1 MADNAID
8 LNDLSAFAAAA
19 AARKAK
25 GQGDQSTELQEDA
38 ASSFGRSLALG
49 GRSVAQGVGGLV
61 GMFSDPIAAVQN
73 ALIGPQGAIYPVF
86 EEGVQPLRDQVSN
99 ILTEFGVPEPLTV
112 TERIIG
118 AITEGAAGAGGQV
131 AAARGIASALT
142 GTGRAVMQYLAA
154 QPGAQLAAGGSAG
167 GAAQTAAELGAGPI
181 GTTAAALG
189 GGGVGGR
196 LASTKIG
203 PPNAALP
210 AAIRE
215 AEQSGIRVMTTD
227 VREPTTFAGK
237 WLQRL
242 GEMIPIAGTGG
253 PRAAQQQERIDA
265 SVDLLRNY
273 GVSEASAA
281 DSSVIS
287 SVTKDLLGRRGA
299 NLTKY
304 TGMKTDVIEG
314 LKDVGTVDVTRT
326 VKAIDDEVSKLRGL
340 RSSSYDPVIARL
352 EDWKKAITGT
362 REVSLPG
369 GGTRTEARGQPIT
382 NIEQLR
388 KDVGAAFT
396 SPELSSVRS
405 IGEKALS
412 RIYAPLREDMADFI
426 KANGQRRDF
435 DKWKIANKKL
445 SSMAGELELGV
456 MKNALAKG
464 DATPEV
470 VRSMLFS
477 AKPSDVKALYRN
489 LSADGKRNARTAVLQ
504 EAFNKI
510 GGNFENVS
518 PDQFKRQLIR
528 LSSPIGVFFSG
539 QDLKAIDGLAR
550 ALKMTEQ
557 AGRAGVS
564 PPTGVQNLPV
574 LGGMI
579 LTDIFGGLGGGI
591 VSGATIGGAAR
602 LYESAPVRN
611 LLLKLPQTVKGS
623 AQERDLVNQLTAA
636 IRAQKA
642 AEDPEKASAQ

>member
-8 LNDLSAFAAAA
+8 LNALAAAA

-25 GQGDQSTELQEDA
+25 GAGPQEDTA
-38 ASSFGRSLALG
+38 AGFGRGLALG
-49 GRSVAQGVGGLV
+49 GRSVAQGVAGLA
-61 GMFSDPIAAVQN
+61 GMFYDPITAAEN
-73 ALIGPQGAIYPVF
+73 ALIGPQGAIYPVYG
-86 EEGVQPLRDQVSN
+86 ENIQPLRDQVSN
-99 ILTEFGVPEPLTV
+99 ILTELGVPEPSTA
-112 TERIIG
+112 TERILG
-118 AITEGAAGAGGQV
+118 AITEGVTGAGGQV
-131 AAARGIASALT
+131 ALARGAAGALT
-142 GTGRAVMQYLAA
+142 GTGRAVAQSLAA
-154 QPGAQLAAGGSAG
+154 QPGAQLVAGGSAG

-181 GTTAAALG
+181 GTTAAALAG
-189 GGGVGGR
+189 GLAGGR
-196 LASTKIG
+196 LASTKIET
-203 PPNAALP
+203 PNAALP

-237 WLQRL
+237 WLQRA
-242 GEMIPIAGTGG
+242 GEMIPVAGTGG

-281 DSSVIS
+281 DNNVIS
-287 SVTKDLLGRRGA
+287 NVAKDLLGRRSA

-304 TGMKTDVIEG
+304 TGMKTDVIEN
-314 LKDVGTVDVTRT
+314 LKDVGPVDVTRT

-340 RSSSYDPVIARL
+340 RSSSYEPVIARL

-362 REVSLPG
+362 REVTLPG

-435 DKWKIANKKL
+435 DKWNIANKQL

-464 DATPEV
+464 EATPEV

-504 EAFNKI
+504 EAFNKV

-528 LSSPIGVFFSG
+528 LSTPIGVFFSG
-539 QDLKAIDGLAR
+539 QDLKAVEGLAK

-579 LTDIFGGLGGGI
+579 LTDIFGGMGGAI

-623 AQERDLVNQLTAA
+623 AQERELLNQLTSA

-642 AEDPEKASAQ
+642 AENPEKASAQ

>member
-8 LNDLSAFAAAA
+8 LNAFAAAA

-25 GQGDQSTELQEDA
+25 GAGPQEDT
-38 ASSFGRSLALG
+38 ASGFGRGLALG
-49 GRSVAQGVGGLV
+49 GRSVAQGVAGLA
-61 GMFSDPIAAVQN
+61 GMFYDPITAAEN
-73 ALIGPQGAIYPVF
+73 ALIGPQGAIYPVYG
-86 EEGVQPLRDQVSN
+86 ENIQPLRDQVSS
-99 ILTEFGVPEPLTV
+99 ILTELGVPEPSTA
-112 TERIIG
+112 TERILG
-118 AITEGAAGAGGQV
+118 AITEGVAGAGGQV
-131 AAARGIASALT
+131 ALARGAAGALT
-142 GTGRAVMQYLAA
+142 GTGRAVAQSLAA
-154 QPGAQLAAGGSAG
+154 QPGAQLVAGGSAG

-181 GTTAAALG
+181 GTTAAALAG
-189 GGGVGGR
+189 GLAGGR
-196 LASTKIG
+196 LASTKIET
-203 PPNAALP
+203 PNAALP

-237 WLQRL
+237 WLQRA
-242 GEMIPIAGTGG
+242 GEMIPAAGTGG

-281 DSSVIS
+281 DNNVIS
-287 SVTKDLLGRRGA
+287 NVAKDLLGRRSA

-314 LKDVGTVDVTRT
+314 LKDVGSVDVTRT

-340 RSSSYDPVIARL
+340 RSSSYEPVIARL

-362 REVSLPG
+362 REVTLPG

-435 DKWKIANKKL
+435 DKWNIANKQL

-464 DATPEV
+464 EATPEV

-504 EAFNKI
+504 EAFNKV

-528 LSSPIGVFFSG
+528 LSTPIGVFFSG
-539 QDLKAIDGLAR
+539 QDLKAVEGLAK

-579 LTDIFGGLGGGI
+579 LTDIFGGMGGAI

-623 AQERDLVNQLTAA
+623 AQERELLNQLTSA

-642 AEDPEKASAQ
+642 AENPEKASAQ

>member
-1 MADNAID
+1 MSDSAID
-8 LNDLSAFAAAA
+8 LNAFAAAA

-25 GQGDQSTELQEDA
+25 GAGQQEDT
-38 ASSFGRSLALG
+38 ASGFGRGLALG
-49 GRSVAQGVGGLV
+49 GRSVAQGVAGLA
-61 GMFSDPIAAVQN
+61 GMFYDPITAAEN
-73 ALIGPQGAIYPVF
+73 ALIGPQGAIYPVYG
-86 EEGVQPLRDQVSN
+86 ENIQPLRDQVSS
-99 ILTEFGVPEPLTV
+99 ILTELGVPEPSTA
-112 TERIIG
+112 TERILG
-118 AITEGAAGAGGQV
+118 AITEGVAGAGGQV
-131 AAARGIASALT
+131 ALARGAAGALT
-142 GTGRAVMQYLAA
+142 GTGRAVAQSLAA
-154 QPGAQLAAGGSAG
+154 QPGAQLVAGGSAG

-181 GTTAAALG
+181 GTTAAALAG
-189 GGGVGGR
+189 GLAGGR
-196 LASTKIG
+196 LASTKIET
-203 PPNAALP
+203 PNAALP

-237 WLQRL
+237 WLQRA
-242 GEMIPIAGTGG
+242 GEMIPVAGTGG

-281 DSSVIS
+281 DNNVIS
-287 SVTKDLLGRRGA
+287 NVAKDLLGRRSA

-314 LKDVGTVDVTRT
+314 LKDVGSVDVTRT

-340 RSSSYDPVIARL
+340 RSSSYEPVIARL

-362 REVSLPG
+362 REVTLPG

-435 DKWKIANKKL
+435 DKWNIANKQL

-464 DATPEV
+464 EATPEV

-504 EAFNKI
+504 EAFNKV

-528 LSSPIGVFFSG
+528 LSTPIGVFFSG
-539 QDLKAIDGLAR
+539 QDLKAVEGLAK

-579 LTDIFGGLGGGI
+579 LTDIFGGMGGAI
-591 VSGATIGGAAR
+591 VSGGTIGGAAR

-623 AQERDLVNQLTAA
+623 AQERELLNQLTSA

-642 AEDPEKASAQ
+642 AENPEKASAQ

>member
-8 LNDLSAFAAAA
+8 LNAFAAAA

-25 GQGDQSTELQEDA
+25 GAGPQEDTA
-38 ASSFGRSLALG
+38 AGFGRGLALG
-49 GRSVAQGVGGLV
+49 GRSVAQGVAGLA
-61 GMFSDPIAAVQN
+61 GMFYDPITAAEN
-73 ALIGPQGAIYPVF
+73 ALIGPQGAIYPVYG
-86 EEGVQPLRDQVSN
+86 ENIQPLRDQVSN
-99 ILTEFGVPEPLTV
+99 ILTELGVPEPSTA
-112 TERIIG
+112 TERILG

-131 AAARGIASALT
+131 ALARGAAGALT
-142 GTGRAVMQYLAA
+142 GTGRAVAQSLAA
-154 QPGAQLAAGGSAG
+154 QPGAQLVAGGSAG

-181 GTTAAALG
+181 GTTAAALAG
-189 GGGVGGR
+189 GLAGGR
-196 LASTKIG
+196 LASTKIET
-203 PPNAALP
+203 PNAALP

-237 WLQRL
+237 WLQRA
-242 GEMIPIAGTGG
+242 GEMIPAAGTGG

-281 DSSVIS
+281 DNNVIS
-287 SVTKDLLGRRGA
+287 NVAKDLLGRRSA

-304 TGMKTDVIEG
+304 TGMKTDVIEN
-314 LKDVGTVDVTRT
+314 LKDVGPVDVTRT

-340 RSSSYDPVIARL
+340 RSSSYEPVIARL

-362 REVSLPG
+362 REITLPG

-435 DKWKIANKKL
+435 DKWNIANKQL

-464 DATPEV
+464 EATPEV

-504 EAFNKI
+504 EAFNKV

-528 LSSPIGVFFSG
+528 LSTPIGVFFSG
-539 QDLKAIDGLAR
+539 QDLKAVEGLAK

-579 LTDIFGGLGGGI
+579 LTDIFGGMGGAI

-623 AQERDLVNQLTAA
+623 AQERELLNQLTSA

-642 AEDPEKASAQ
+642 AENPEKASAQ

>member
-8 LNDLSAFAAAA
+8 LNALAAAA

-25 GQGDQSTELQEDA
+25 GAGPQEDTA
-38 ASSFGRSLALG
+38 AGFGRGLALG
-49 GRSVAQGVGGLV
+49 GRSVAQGVAGLA
-61 GMFSDPIAAVQN
+61 GMFYDPITAAEN
-73 ALIGPQGAIYPVF
+73 ALIGPQGAIYPVYG
-86 EEGVQPLRDQVSN
+86 ENIQPLRDQVSN
-99 ILTEFGVPEPLTV
+99 ILTELGVPEPSTA
-112 TERIIG
+112 TERILG
-118 AITEGAAGAGGQV
+118 AITEGVTGAGGQV
-131 AAARGIASALT
+131 ALARGAAGALT
-142 GTGRAVMQYLAA
+142 GTGRAVAQSLAA
-154 QPGAQLAAGGSAG
+154 QPGAQLVAGGSAG

-181 GTTAAALG
+181 GTTAAALAG
-189 GGGVGGR
+189 GLAGGR
-196 LASTKIG
+196 LASTKIET
-203 PPNAALP
+203 PNAALP

-237 WLQRL
+237 WLQRA
-242 GEMIPIAGTGG
+242 GEMIPVAGTGG

-281 DSSVIS
+281 DNNVIS
-287 SVTKDLLGRRGA
+287 NVAKDLLGRRSA

-304 TGMKTDVIEG
+304 TGMKTDVIEN
-314 LKDVGTVDVTRT
+314 LKDVGPVDVTRT

-340 RSSSYDPVIARL
+340 RSSSYEPVIARL

-362 REVSLPG
+362 REVTLPG

-435 DKWKIANKKL
+435 DKWNIANKQL

-464 DATPEV
+464 EATPEV

-528 LSSPIGVFFSG
+528 LSTPIGVFFSG
-539 QDLKAIDGLAR
+539 QDLKAVEGLAK

-579 LTDIFGGLGGGI
+579 LTDIFGGMGGAI

-623 AQERDLVNQLTAA
+623 AQERELLNQLTSA

-642 AEDPEKASAQ
+642 AENPEKASAQ

>member
-8 LNDLSAFAAAA
+8 LNAFAAAA

-25 GQGDQSTELQEDA
+25 GAGPQEDTA
-38 ASSFGRSLALG
+38 AGFGRGLALG
-49 GRSVAQGVGGLV
+49 GRSVAQGVAGLA
-61 GMFSDPIAAVQN
+61 GMFYDPITAAEN
-73 ALIGPQGAIYPVF
+73 ALIGPQGAIYPVYG
-86 EEGVQPLRDQVSN
+86 ENIQPLRDQVSS
-99 ILTEFGVPEPLTV
+99 ILTELGVPEPSTA
-112 TERIIG
+112 TERILG

-131 AAARGIASALT
+131 ALARGAAGALT
-142 GTGRAVMQYLAA
+142 GTGRAVAQSLAA
-154 QPGAQLAAGGSAG
+154 QPGAQLVAGGSAG

-181 GTTAAALG
+181 GTTAAALAG
-189 GGGVGGR
+189 GLAGGR
-196 LASTKIG
+196 LASTKIET
-203 PPNAALP
+203 PNAALP

-237 WLQRL
+237 WLQRA
-242 GEMIPIAGTGG
+242 GEMIPVAGTGG

-281 DSSVIS
+281 DNNVIS
-287 SVTKDLLGRRGA
+287 NVAKDLLGRRSA

-314 LKDVGTVDVTRT
+314 LKDVGPVDVTRT

-340 RSSSYDPVIARL
+340 RSSSYEPVIARL

-362 REVSLPG
+362 REVTLPG

-435 DKWKIANKKL
+435 DKWNIANKQL

-456 MKNALAKG
+456 VKNALAKG
-464 DATPEV
+464 EATPEV

-504 EAFNKI
+504 EAFNKV

-528 LSSPIGVFFSG
+528 LSTPIGVFFSG
-539 QDLKAIDGLAR
+539 QDLKAVEGLAK

-579 LTDIFGGLGGGI
+579 LTDIFGGMGGAI

-623 AQERDLVNQLTAA
+623 AQERELLNQLTSA

-642 AEDPEKASAQ
+642 AENPEKASAQ

>member
-8 LNDLSAFAAAA
+8 LNAFAAAA

-25 GQGDQSTELQEDA
+25 GAGQQEDT
-38 ASSFGRSLALG
+38 ASGFGRGLALG
-49 GRSVAQGVGGLV
+49 GRSVAQGVAGLA
-61 GMFSDPIAAVQN
+61 GMFYDPITAAEN
-73 ALIGPQGAIYPVF
+73 ALIGPQGAIYPVYG
-86 EEGVQPLRDQVSN
+86 ENIQPLRDQVSN
-99 ILTEFGVPEPLTV
+99 ILTELGVPEPSTA
-112 TERIIG
+112 TERILG
-118 AITEGAAGAGGQV
+118 AITEGVAGAGGQV
-131 AAARGIASALT
+131 ALARGAAGALT
-142 GTGRAVMQYLAA
+142 GTGRAVAQSLAA
-154 QPGAQLAAGGSAG
+154 QPGAQLVAGGSAG
-167 GAAQTAAELGAGPI
+167 AAAQTAAELGAGPI
-181 GTTAAALG
+181 GTTAAALAG
-189 GGGVGGR
+189 GLAGGR
-196 LASTKIG
+196 LASTKIET
-203 PPNAALP
+203 PNAALP

-237 WLQRL
+237 WLQRA
-242 GEMIPIAGTGG
+242 GEMIPVAGTGG

-265 SVDLLRNY
+265 SLDLLRNY

-287 SVTKDLLGRRGA
+287 KVTKDLLARRGET
-299 NLTKY
+299 LTKY
-304 TGMKTDVIEG
+304 TNMKNEVIDRISAI
-314 LKDVGTVDVTRT
+314 KGTVPVNRS
-326 VKAIDDEVSKLRGL
+326 VSQIDEEIG
-340 RSSSYDPVIARL
+340 RL
-352 EDWKKAITGT
+352 NEISPEQFKPIIDRLKTWRDDLTGT
-362 REVSLPG
+362 RVVDLPNG
-369 GGTRTEARGQPIT
+369 QKQTVVQGQPLDS
-382 NIEQLR
+382 IEVLR
-388 KDVGAAFT
+388 KQIGESFSDLNLA
-396 SPELSSVRS
+396 SVRS
-405 IGEKALS
+405 EGKKVLN

-435 DKWKIANKKL
+435 DKWNIANKQL
-445 SSMAGELELGV
+445 SNMAEELELGV

-464 DATPEV
+464 EATPEV

-504 EAFNKI
+504 EAFNKV

-528 LSSPIGVFFSG
+528 LSTPIGVFFSG
-539 QDLKAIDGLAR
+539 QDLKAVEGLAK

-579 LTDIFGGLGGGI
+579 LTDIFGGMGGAI
-591 VSGATIGGAAR
+591 VSGGTIGGAAR

-623 AQERDLVNQLTAA
+623 AQERELLNQLTSA

-642 AEDPEKASAQ
+642 AENPEKASAQ

>member
-1 MADNAID
+1 MADSAID
-8 LNDLSAFAAAA
+8 LNAFAAAA

-25 GQGDQSTELQEDA
+25 GAGPQEDTA
-38 ASSFGRSLALG
+38 AGFGRGLALG
-49 GRSVAQGVGGLV
+49 GRSVAQGVAGLA
-61 GMFSDPIAAVQN
+61 GMFYDPITAAEN
-73 ALIGPQGAIYPVF
+73 ALIGPQGAIYPVYG
-86 EEGVQPLRDQVSN
+86 ENIQPLRDQVSN
-99 ILTEFGVPEPLTV
+99 ILTELGVPEPSTA
-112 TERIIG
+112 TERILG

-131 AAARGIASALT
+131 ALARGAAGALT
-142 GTGRAVMQYLAA
+142 GTGRAVAQSLAA
-154 QPGAQLAAGGSAG
+154 QPSAQLVAGGSAG

-181 GTTAAALG
+181 GTTAAALAG
-189 GGGVGGR
+189 GVVGGR
-196 LASTKIG
+196 LASTKIET
-203 PPNAALP
+203 PNAALP

-237 WLQRL
+237 WLQRA
-242 GEMIPIAGTGG
+242 GEMIPVAGTGG

-281 DSSVIS
+281 DNNVIS
-287 SVTKDLLGRRGA
+287 NVAKDLLGRRSA

-314 LKDVGTVDVTRT
+314 LKDVGSVDVTRT

-340 RSSSYDPVIARL
+340 RSSSYEPVIARL

-362 REVSLPG
+362 REVTLPG

-396 SPELSSVRS
+396 CPELSSVRS

-435 DKWKIANKKL
+435 DKWNIANKQL

-464 DATPEV
+464 EATPEV

-504 EAFNKI
+504 EAFNKV

-528 LSSPIGVFFSG
+528 LSTPIGVFFSG
-539 QDLKAIDGLAR
+539 QDLKAVEGLAK

-579 LTDIFGGLGGGI
+579 LTDIFGGMGGAI

-623 AQERDLVNQLTAA
+623 AQERELLNQLTSA

-642 AEDPEKASAQ
+642 AENPEKASAQ

>member
-8 LNDLSAFAAAA
+8 LNAIAAAA

-25 GQGDQSTELQEDA
+25 GAGPQEDT
-38 ASSFGRSLALG
+38 ASGFGRGLALG
-49 GRSVAQGVGGLV
+49 GRSVAQGVAGLA
-61 GMFSDPIAAVQN
+61 GMFYDPITAAEN
-73 ALIGPQGAIYPVF
+73 ALIGPQGAIYPVYG
-86 EEGVQPLRDQVSN
+86 ENIQPLRDQVSN
-99 ILTEFGVPEPLTV
+99 ILTELGVPEPSTA
-112 TERIIG
+112 TERILG

-131 AAARGIASALT
+131 ALARGAAGALT
-142 GTGRAVMQYLAA
+142 GTGRAVAQSLAA
-154 QPGAQLAAGGSAG
+154 QPGAQLVAGGSAG

-181 GTTAAALG
+181 GTTAAALAG
-189 GGGVGGR
+189 GLAGGR
-196 LASTKIG
+196 LASTKIET
-203 PPNAALP
+203 PNAALP

-215 AEQSGIRVMTTD
+215 AEQSGVRVMTTD

-237 WLQRL
+237 WLQRA
-242 GEMIPIAGTGG
+242 GEMIPVAGTGG

-281 DSSVIS
+281 DNNVIS
-287 SVTKDLLGRRGA
+287 NVAKDLLGRRSA

-314 LKDVGTVDVTRT
+314 LKDVGSVDVTRT

-340 RSSSYDPVIARL
+340 RSSSYEPVIARL

-362 REVSLPG
+362 REVTLPG

-435 DKWKIANKKL
+435 DKWNIANKQL

-464 DATPEV
+464 EATPEV

-504 EAFNKI
+504 EAFNKV

-528 LSSPIGVFFSG
+528 LSTPIGVFFSG
-539 QDLKAIDGLAR
+539 QDLKAVEGLAK

-579 LTDIFGGLGGGI
+579 LTDIFGGMGGAI

-623 AQERDLVNQLTAA
+623 AQERELLNQLTSA

-642 AEDPEKASAQ
+642 AENPEKASAQ

>member
-8 LNDLSAFAAAA
+8 LNALAAAA

-25 GQGDQSTELQEDA
+25 GAGPQEDTA
-38 ASSFGRSLALG
+38 AGFGRGLALG
-49 GRSVAQGVGGLV
+49 GRSVAQGVAGLA
-61 GMFSDPIAAVQN
+61 GMFYDPITAAEN
-73 ALIGPQGAIYPVF
+73 ALIGPQGAIYPVYG
-86 EEGVQPLRDQVSN
+86 ENIQPLRDQVSN
-99 ILTEFGVPEPLTV
+99 ILTELGVPEPSTA
-112 TERIIG
+112 TERILG

-131 AAARGIASALT
+131 ALARGAAGALT
-142 GTGRAVMQYLAA
+142 GTGRAVAQSLAA
-154 QPGAQLAAGGSAG
+154 QPGAQLVAGGSAG

-181 GTTAAALG
+181 GTTAAALAG
-189 GGGVGGR
+189 GVVGGR
-196 LASTKIG
+196 LASTKIET
-203 PPNAALP
+203 PNAALP

-237 WLQRL
+237 WLQRA
-242 GEMIPIAGTGG
+242 GEMIPVAGTGG

-281 DSSVIS
+281 DNNVIS
-287 SVTKDLLGRRGA
+287 NVAKDLLGRRSA

-314 LKDVGTVDVTRT
+314 LKDVGPVDVTRT

-340 RSSSYDPVIARL
+340 RSSSYEPVIARL

-362 REVSLPG
+362 REVTLPG

-435 DKWKIANKKL
+435 DKWNIANKQL

-464 DATPEV
+464 EATPEV

-504 EAFNKI
+504 EAFNKV

-539 QDLKAIDGLAR
+539 QDLKAVEGLAK

-579 LTDIFGGLGGGI
+579 LTDIFGGMGGAI

-623 AQERDLVNQLTAA
+623 AQERELLNQLTSA

-642 AEDPEKASAQ
+642 AENPEKASAQ

>member
-8 LNDLSAFAAAA
+8 LNSLAAAA

-25 GQGDQSTELQEDA
+25 GAGPQEDTA
-38 ASSFGRSLALG
+38 AGFGRGLALG
-49 GRSVAQGVGGLV
+49 GRSVAQGVAGLA
-61 GMFSDPIAAVQN
+61 GMFYDPITAAEN
-73 ALIGPQGAIYPVF
+73 ALIGPQGAIYPVYG
-86 EEGVQPLRDQVSN
+86 ENIQPLRDQVSN
-99 ILTEFGVPEPLTV
+99 ILTELGVPEPSTA
-112 TERIIG
+112 TERILG
-118 AITEGAAGAGGQV
+118 AITEGVTGAGGQV
-131 AAARGIASALT
+131 ALARGAAGALT
-142 GTGRAVMQYLAA
+142 GTGRAVAQSLAA
-154 QPGAQLAAGGSAG
+154 QPGAQLVAGGSAG

-181 GTTAAALG
+181 GTTAAALAG
-189 GGGVGGR
+189 GVVGGR
-196 LASTKIG
+196 LASTKIET
-203 PPNAALP
+203 PNAALP

-237 WLQRL
+237 WLQRA
-242 GEMIPIAGTGG
+242 GEMIPVAGTGG

-281 DSSVIS
+281 DNNVIS
-287 SVTKDLLGRRGA
+287 NVAKDLLGRRSA

-314 LKDVGTVDVTRT
+314 LKDVGPVDVTRT

-340 RSSSYDPVIARL
+340 RSSSYEPVIARL

-362 REVSLPG
+362 REVTLPG

-412 RIYAPLREDMADFI
+412 RIYAPLREDMTDFI

-435 DKWKIANKKL
+435 DKWNIANKQL

-464 DATPEV
+464 EATPEV

-504 EAFNKI
+504 EAFNKV

-528 LSSPIGVFFSG
+528 LSTPIGVFFSG
-539 QDLKAIDGLAR
+539 QDLKAVEGLAK

-579 LTDIFGGLGGGI
+579 LTDIFGGMGGAI

-623 AQERDLVNQLTAA
+623 AQERELLNQLTSA

-642 AEDPEKASAQ
+642 AENPEKASAQ